1 MNNWWKLRSLGC
13 IVGLGLAIGLAPQ
26 ASRADGVVYVVSGGA
41 GNQTGSDWANAKD
54 LQAALQ
60 SAASGT
66 EIWVKQGIYL
76 PTAGT
81 DRTVA
86 FTLTN
91 GLNLFGGFA
100 GTETNR
106 QERNPLQYPSILS
119 GDLLGNDAGAANDT
133 NPTRSDNSY
142 HVMYCVSKSEPI
154 LIDGFTIRG
163 GQATRLW
170 IPYHIGGGMLIEDCS
185 ITLINSH
192 IISNAALT
200 GGGILNYN
208 TPSHTGSLNI
218 SQSIFAGNWAWS
230 TGGGLETQQAGI
242 VNLRSTSF
250 VGNISQQNTVS
261 AIANAGGTLNLHNSI
276 VWGNNGIAP
285 VNGSNNNRN
294 LTVSYSIV
302 QGGFVGTGNSSN
314 DPQFIDAAGV
324 DNVIGTLDDNVQLQA
339 NSAARNAGN
348 TSLLPTDQTDLDGD
362 GNITESIP
370 FTIDYLPRINEGM
383 VDMGPYEYQGNEP
396 TITPTPSITPSP
408 TATATAT
415 PTQTPTATVMPSE
428 TPSPTATNGTPVI
441 PLTNL
446 IYLPAVTR

>member
-1 MNNWWKLRSLGC
+1 MSNWWKLRSLGC
-13 IVGLGLAIGLAPQ
+13 IVSLGLAIGLAPQ
-26 ASRADGVVYVVSGGA
+26 ASLADGVVYVVPGGA

-54 LQAALQ
+54 LQAAIQ
-60 SAASGT
+60 STAAGT
-66 EIWVKQGIYL
+66 EIWVKQGIYR
-76 PTAGT
+76 PTTGA

-106 QERNPLQYPSILS
+106 QQRNPLQYPSILS

-154 LIDGFTIRG
+154 LIDGFVIRG
-163 GQATRLW
+163 GQATNQIFPRNM
-170 IPYHIGGGMLIEDCS
+170 GGGILADQCNLTILNTR
-185 ITLINSH
+185 IYN
-192 IISNAALT
+192 NAALF
-200 GGGILNYN
+200 GGGILNFN
-208 TPSHTGSLNI
+208 STLMLG
-218 SQSIFAGNWAWS
+218 QSIVAGNWALS
-230 TGGGLETQQAGI
+230 TGGGLENQQNGI
-242 VNLRSTSF
+242 VNIRSTTF

-285 VNGSNNNRN
+285 INGSNNNFN

-302 QGGFVGTGNSSN
+302 QGGFVGTGNSSA
-314 DPQFIDAAGV
+314 DPQFVDADGA
-324 DNVIGTLDDNVQLQA
+324 DNLIGTLDDNVQLQA

-348 TSLLPTDQTDLDGD
+348 NSLLPTDQTDLDGD
-362 GNITESIP
+362 GDIAETIP
-370 FTIDYLPRINEGM
+370 LTIDYLPRVNEGL

-396 TITPTPSITPSP
+396 TITPTPSSTPSP

-415 PTQTPTATVMPSE
+415 ATQTPTATVMPSE
-428 TPSPTATNGTPVI
+428 TPSPTATATVVPQNSV
-441 PLTNL
+441 
-446 IYLPAVTR
+446 YLPAVTR